1 MTCSYIAYM
10 KDRMQSKMACK
21 FVHPDLARNVKTR
34 FLSYPQKIYNTHT
47 TFFILLRKIVNVN
60 KITKRHYDSLT
71 ARLRIPEWSPLFHVD
86 AYVHFSPRKR
96 T

>member
-1 MTCSYIAYM
+1 MTCSYIAHM

-47 TFFILLRKIVNVN
+47 TFFILLKNN

-71 ARLRIPEWSPLFHVD
+71 ARLRILEWSPLFHVD
-86 AYVHFSPRKR
+86 ACVHFSPRKR